1 MIADQVQR
9 NEASGAGPRQGEFEI
24 DVELLA
30 FAQRYATG
38 PVKWDILVFFGENPY
53 GRDTAGSIAHRIGR
67 RVPAVTR
74 ELYDLSFM
82 GVLERLH
89 MNGSVVFALS
99 TSSKI
104 RKTLSRFVA
113 GSRDGGRYR

>member
-1 MIADQVQR
+1 VTVDQLQG
-9 NEASGAGPRQGEFEI
+9 NETSEAGPRQGEFEI

-53 GRDTAGSIAHRIGR
+53 SRDTAGSIAHRIGR
-67 RVPAVTR
+67 RVPTVTR
-74 ELYDLSFM
+74 ELHDLSLM

-89 MNGSVVFALS
+89 MNGSVVFTLS
-99 TSSKI
+99 PSPKI
-104 RKTLSRFVA
+104 RKTLGRFVA